1 MRINL
6 VRWKTIKT
14 ITVGCVSEKQIAK
27 CQHFSLLLQS
37 DWNGQIPIPWRGSNI
52 FLTWQEIFPRVAAK
66 FPWRMKDEDC
76 GWEFPFSCVNVK
88 SFHRMEEI
96 CECAGKCAFRRNAP
110 TTPPLLL
117 NSSFLTNYLMEVS
130 HAKSCECLCGNK
142 IFVYLQSDSAVDCIQ
157 MLDTAT
163 SVPLLTPSLY
173 TWRKPCGQGG
183 WAGKEAVIMKAFT
196 RRSVWDPSNL
206 ANSHY
211 CCLELSNGRCPGC
224 DYITTYGVS
233 CIPPHFV
240 CGLWVHRKGGVYF
253 ISAWALT
260 LSVQQ

>member
-1 MRINL
+1 MNRIFLTMWNQHSTFSTVQRYAFFEQSPNGMRINL

-52 FLTWQEIFPRVAAK
+52 FLTWQEIFPRIAAK

-88 SFHRMEEI
+88 SFHRMEEN

-130 HAKSCECLCGNK
+130 TQNHANVCAEIKSLYICSRIVRWIAFKCLKPPLLCLC
-142 IFVYLQSDSAVDCIQ
+142 S
-157 MLDTAT
+157 
-163 SVPLLTPSLY
+163 
-173 TWRKPCGQGG
+173 RR
-183 WAGKEAVIMKAFT
+183 AFT
-196 RRSVWDPSNL
+196 HGESLVDK
-206 ANSHY
+206 
-211 CCLELSNGRCPGC
+211 EDGR
-224 DYITTYGVS
+224 VK
-233 CIPPHFV
+233 
-240 CGLWVHRKGGVYF
+240 RQ
-253 ISAWALT
+253 A
-260 LSVQQ
+260 